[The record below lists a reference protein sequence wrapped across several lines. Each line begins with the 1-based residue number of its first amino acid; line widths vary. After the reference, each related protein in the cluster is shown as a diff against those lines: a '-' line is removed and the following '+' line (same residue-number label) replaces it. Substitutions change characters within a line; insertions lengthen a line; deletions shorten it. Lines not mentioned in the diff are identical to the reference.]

1 MTEIEL
7 KARVKDPDAV
17 EQKLNQFAEFEKEVL
32 KEDYYYKNRKYSPS
46 PSIRIR
52 LETVNGST
60 TNILTYKKKENRISE
75 DGSQCEVNQEL
86 ETTIENHKVLEQW
99 LLDSGAELTTRKTKH
114 VKSWKAATEFGS
126 TQATLELCNIERL
139 GWFLEIEILSEKSDS
154 ETVGKIHAE
163 LEMLLEKSGLEKTD
177 IETKYYSELLKE
189 LEK

>member
-7 KARVKDPDAV
+7 KARVKDPAAV

-60 TNILTYKKKENRISE
+60 TNILTYKKKENRISK

-114 VKSWKAATEFGS
+114 VKSWKAATGFGS
-126 TQATLELCNIERL
+126 TQATLELCN
-139 GWFLEIEILSEKSDS
+139 
-154 ETVGKIHAE
+154 IHAE
-163 LEMLLEKSGLEKTD
+163 LEMLLEKSGLEKAD